1 MNNSHRNT
9 RKLSNP
15 FFFSFQVLTTFKM
28 DLQSRANKNRKL
40 ESKKC
45 QISTECEHCKVYVP
59 SGKTEVQFDCKIC
72 NVSVQLVVK
81 PLENEISR
89 DFQENFEFE
98 DVDNNEESPV
108 NLIQFLTTEELTTE
122 SDVEAE
128 DPDYQPPEDY
138 EDVDDFDSDISSD
151 EIKDLAESLE
161 KDIAELAPRQLP
173 EQEAK
178 TVVSPNGDSE
188 KLIEEEIPK
197 VDVSQ
202 ENKPEN

>member
-1 MNNSHRNT
+1 M
-9 RKLSNP
+9 
-15 FFFSFQVLTTFKM
+15 
-28 DLQSRANKNRKL
+28 
-40 ESKKC
+40 
-45 QISTECEHCKVYVP
+45 
-59 SGKTEVQFDCKIC
+59 
-72 NVSVQLVVK
+72 
-81 PLENEISR
+81 
-89 DFQENFEFE
+89 
-98 DVDNNEESPV
+98 
-108 NLIQFLTTEELTTE
+108 TEELATE